1 MDTKK
6 QFAENLKAY
15 RNAMHLTQKDMALKM
30 NMVREQY
37 AKYERGII
45 ELDYEKIVKVCKI
58 LNITPN
64 DLFDGCFSE

>member
-1 MDTKK
+1 M
-6 QFAENLKAY
+6 QLAENLKAY
-15 RNAMHLTQKDMALKM
+15 RNAMHITQKEMAERM

-58 LNITPN
+58 LSITPN
-64 DLFDGCFSE
+64 ELFDGCLFE

>member
-1 MDTKK
+1 MDIKK

-15 RNAMHLTQKDMALKM
+15 RNAIGITQKEMAERM

-58 LNITPN
+58 LGITPN
-64 DLFDGCFSE
+64 ELFDGCFAE